1 MKTQQIVKTLF
12 ILLSSI
18 IFFACAVDDRSFQE
32 SDGKEVQITL
42 GNDNGD
48 DDNGGDD
55 DAIVLDD
62 DSNDDLDLDTND
74 FDENSNDF
82 NENTSSEYVTLTF
95 NLGGQSN
102 DSGRSIARTAIGTFE
117 EISALYVNAI
127 RQGKES
133 LIYSEPG
140 RPLTK
145 QSDYNWTGTL
155 DGFIVN
161 ESYTIRISAMNVS

>member
-42 GNDNGD
+42 GNDD
-48 DDNGGDD
+48 GGDD

-74 FDENSNDF
+74 FDEDSNDF

-133 LIYSEPG
+133 LIYSE
-140 RPLTK
+140 K
-145 QSDYNWTGTL
+145 
-155 DGFIVN
+155 
-161 ESYTIRISAMNVS
+161 